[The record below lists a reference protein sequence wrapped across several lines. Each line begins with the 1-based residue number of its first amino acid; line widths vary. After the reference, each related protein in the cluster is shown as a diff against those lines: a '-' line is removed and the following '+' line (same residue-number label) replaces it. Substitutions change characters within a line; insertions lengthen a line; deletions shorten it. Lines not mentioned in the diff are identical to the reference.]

1 MVRTP
6 VIFGDTELPP
16 YERASFMGEQTREVL
31 SALGYTSEQIDAMIA
46 AGEAQDVK
54 RIG

>member
-6 VIFGDTELPP
+6 VMFAETPLPP
-16 YERASFMGEQTREVL
+16 YERASFMGEQTREIL
-31 SALGYTSEQIDAMIA
+31 AMLGYSPEQVDAMIA